1 MFTKGRFSSQ
11 KNPQRYKNLINIIP
25 CKVENFLL
33 DIVEIYSS
41 HQAFSKDKNSVICA
55 EFQIGYNLNLP

>member
-1 MFTKGRFSSQ
+1 MFTKSRFSSQ

-33 DIVEIYSS
+33 DIVEI
-41 HQAFSKDKNSVICA
+41 
-55 EFQIGYNLNLP
+55 